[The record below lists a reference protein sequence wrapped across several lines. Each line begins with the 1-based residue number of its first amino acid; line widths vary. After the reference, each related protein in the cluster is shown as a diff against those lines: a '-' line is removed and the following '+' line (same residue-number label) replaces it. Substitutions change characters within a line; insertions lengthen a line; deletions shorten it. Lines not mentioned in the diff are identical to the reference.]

1 MISPSLLLLAD
12 ARLPTGGHAHSA
24 GTEQAVAIGDVHD
37 VASLDRYLRAR
48 LATTGR
54 TDAAFAAFSC
64 RQAAPT
70 GVVDREY
77 SARVPSPYLR
87 EVSRRL
93 GRQLVRVAARTWP
106 SAVLAEVA
114 ATPGGP
120 HQPIAL
126 GAAAASAGAQP
137 IDAALL
143 TLHHLAGAVA
153 TAGVRLLGLDPIEV
167 AAMQADATE
176 AATTDTLSDEPWLVD
191 DPAHL
196 PAVGGL
202 LTEILGEHHGS
213 LEARLFV
220 A

>member
-37 VASLDRYLRAR
+37 VDSLDRFLRAR

-54 TDAAFAAFSC
+54 TDAAFAAFTC
-64 RQAAPT
+64 RQAASN
-70 GVVDREY
+70 VVIDREY
-77 SARVPSPYLR
+77 TARVPSPYLR

-106 SAVLAEVA
+106 SAILAEVA
-114 ATPGGP
+114 ATPEGP

-126 GAAAASAGAQP
+126 GVTAASAGAEP
-137 IDAALL
+137 GDAAVLA
-143 TLHHLAGAVA
+143 LHHLAGAVA

-176 AATTDTLSDEPWLVD
+176 AATRGALSDEPWRVD

-196 PAVGGL
+196 PAAGGL

-213 LEARLFV
+213 LDARLFV